1 MSLNNKK
8 VASIGT
14 LGVLSKKFNLN
25 TKNTT
30 MDPVTLHKIL
40 EKLHKLK
47 INNVIL
53 EASSHGLKQY
63 RLNNIRFKSAIFTNL
78 SRDHLDYHKTFKN
91 YLNSKLILFNHLLN
105 LRGNIIYD
113 EKIKEFKSLNLI
125 SKKRN
130 LKKYNLGN
138 PKSFLTIKNIQTING
153 QKKISFKIKNKN
165 YFFKTS
171 LIGKIQIKN
180 LMFAILAAYLSKL
193 KISDILKSIEK
204 IKTINGRFEKVGKL
218 KNKAS
223 VILDYAHTP
232 HALET
237 LIINIKED
245 FPLSKISLVFG
256 CGGIR
261 DKKKIYNGENCRKVL

>member
-1 MSLNNKK
+1 MTGTNGKTSVANLYQQILSLNNKK

-91 YLNSKLILFNHLLN
+91 YVCIMIF
-105 LRGNIIYD
+105 
-113 EKIKEFKSLNLI
+113 
-125 SKKRN
+125 
-130 LKKYNLGN
+130 
-138 PKSFLTIKNIQTING
+138 
-153 QKKISFKIKNKN
+153 
-165 YFFKTS
+165 
-171 LIGKIQIKN
+171 
-180 LMFAILAAYLSKL
+180 FAIS
-193 KISDILKSIEK
+193 
-204 IKTINGRFEKVGKL
+204 
-218 KNKAS
+218 
-223 VILDYAHTP
+223 
-232 HALET
+232 
-237 LIINIKED
+237 
-245 FPLSKISLVFG
+245 
-256 CGGIR
+256 
-261 DKKKIYNGENCRKVL
+261 